1 MAARDREVIQNKNN
15 AIHAAQ
21 DLGYG
26 DEVVKK
32 LRQAKTDVEIVR
44 IMRKARLEKF
54 G

>member
-1 MAARDREVIQNKNN
+1 MATRDREVIQNKNN

-26 DEVVKK
+26 DEVIKK
-32 LRQAKTDVEIVR
+32 LRQAKTDGEIGR